1 MCTKP
6 LDHNFIN
13 TIYNWVSHNY
23 DLTGDTFILVVR
35 KKSDQE
41 KSINLNVWDYSLT
54 CIWLWVVVRY
64 APGGHSTSLIM
75 TFNNVSMELHLYYI
89 WMDLNNTPYSWASQ
103 QYPWFRQHLTTLQL
117 AQVLVSNI
125 QQTYALL
132 MASSCDYPWQITF
145 GFFLFMGYWLLRY
158 FNIYLAL
165 YVKPGIDR

>member
-1 MCTKP
+1 M
-6 LDHNFIN
+6 
-13 TIYNWVSHNY
+13 
-23 DLTGDTFILVVR
+23 R
-35 KKSDQE
+35 KKYDKD
-41 KSINLNVWDYSLT
+41 KSTSLNVRDYSLT

-64 APGGHSTSLIM
+64 APGGHSTALIM

-165 YVKPGIDR
+165 YVMPGIDR